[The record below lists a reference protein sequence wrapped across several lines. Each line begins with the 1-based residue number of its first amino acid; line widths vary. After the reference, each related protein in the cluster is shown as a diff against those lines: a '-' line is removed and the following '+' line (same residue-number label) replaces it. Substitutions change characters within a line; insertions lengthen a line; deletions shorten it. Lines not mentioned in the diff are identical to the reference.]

1 MISKYTL
8 YSNHNTDTHI
18 FVRVT
23 SDGKQSV
30 VSSEEMKIY
39 DRGKRFPEVMDVHH
53 ALVRFMFEVVNE
65 NEKPSSNE
73 DESRMESVMDVPFD
87 RASEIILDEAQ

>member
-30 VSSEEMKIY
+30 VSSEEMKTY
-39 DRGKRFPEVMDVHH
+39 DRGKRFPEVMDMHH

-65 NEKPSSNE
+65 NEKSRSDE
-73 DESRMESVMDVPFD
+73 DESRMESIMDVPFD
-87 RASEIILDEAQ
+87 RASEIILDD